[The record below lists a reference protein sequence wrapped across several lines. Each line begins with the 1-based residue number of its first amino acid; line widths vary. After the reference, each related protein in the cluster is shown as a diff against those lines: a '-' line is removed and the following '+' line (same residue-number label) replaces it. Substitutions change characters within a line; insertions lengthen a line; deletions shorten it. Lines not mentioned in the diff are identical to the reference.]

1 MDKVARFSGWAIAIH
16 GGAGSLTS
24 ADLGTAEQQEL
35 RDGLSDALDAGIAI
49 LTAGGG
55 AVDAVQA
62 SVVRLEELPCFNA
75 GRGAAFTSAGTIELD
90 AAIMDGRDLRFGGMA
105 GLSTTRSPVSG
116 ARSLMEKGPHIV
128 LAGADADRFAGAA
141 GIPQVDNSW
150 FHTAH
155 RRAQLDEMLKAGP
168 EAQFDIGVRFGTVGA
183 VARDVDGHLAA
194 ATSTGGLTGKMPG
207 RIGDSAIIGGG
218 TLADDRS
225 CAVST
230 TGSGEIFMR
239 VRVAGQIADRIRF
252 GGETLRQAMAEVLAE
267 VEALGGTGGIIAVDR
282 EGDPLFA
289 LNALSLNRA
298 RANAAGL
305 REIALFAA

>member
-1 MDKVARFSGWAIAIH
+1 MVAQHAGWAIAIH
-16 GGAGSLTS
+16 GGAGSITS
-24 ADLGTAEQQEL
+24 ADLSAAEQQEL
-35 RDGLSDALDAGIAI
+35 RNGLSEAIDAGIAV
-49 LTAGGG
+49 LAAGGS

-62 SVVRLEELPCFNA
+62 SVIRLEELPCFNA
-75 GRGAAFTSAGTIELD
+75 GRGAVFTSDGTVELD

-116 ARSLMEKGPHIV
+116 ARSLMEKGPHIF
-128 LAGADADRFAGAA
+128 LAGADADRFAATA
-141 GIPQVDNSW
+141 GVPQVDNGW

-183 VARDVDGHLAA
+183 VARDADGHLAA

-218 TLADDRS
+218 TIADDRS

-239 VRVAGQIADRIRF
+239 LRVAGQIADRIRF
-252 GGETLRQAMAEVLAE
+252 GGETLQRALADVIAEVDGM
-267 VEALGGTGGIIAVDR
+267 GGSGGIIAVAP

-289 LNALSLNRA
+289 MNAASLNRA
-298 RANAAGL
+298 RATAAGL